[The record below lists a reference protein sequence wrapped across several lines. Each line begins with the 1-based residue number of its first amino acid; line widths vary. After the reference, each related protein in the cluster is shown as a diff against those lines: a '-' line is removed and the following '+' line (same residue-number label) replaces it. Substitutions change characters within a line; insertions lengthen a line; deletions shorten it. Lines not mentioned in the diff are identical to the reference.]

1 MNEFSGPGDL
11 LDCDTQEEHAWN
23 FIRRR
28 SDDDDGASCGSNL
41 TRTRHS
47 SSSNCFTSSYVRGS
61 TCSRQPDHSPSSGRP
76 SKHHR
81 REEPGSFEEF
91 SGRRE
96 DFQQWARTTEAFFA
110 GVIKESE
117 MTMEITMTPID
128 LEFSPTDSN
137 VDRGVQNLEFVVQQM
152 HTALMALTS
161 FEANDIVANSRKQKN
176 PLEAWRRLHERQNRA
191 EMSSEKESER
201 LQKESWR
208 EKPGGKYARTESL
221 RESESGR

>member
-1 MNEFSGPGDL
+1 MTTMEQAVDQSQ
-11 LDCDTQEEHAWN
+11 QELVTVRAQIASRVHMSEAVHAA
-23 FIRRR
+23 
-28 SDDDDGASCGSNL
+28 DNL
-41 TRTRHS
+41 TTVHAQEDPP
-47 SSSNCFTSSYVRGS
+47 S
-61 TCSRQPDHSPSSGRP
+61 TIDVNSRDRL
-76 SKHHR
+76 K
-81 REEPGSFEEF
+81 EF
-91 SGRRE
+91 SGRGE
-96 DFQQWARTTEAFFA
+96 DFQLWARTTEAFFA
-110 GVIKESE
+110 GVIMVSE

-208 EKPGGKYARTESL
+208 EKPRGKYARTESL
-221 RESESGR
+221 RESESER